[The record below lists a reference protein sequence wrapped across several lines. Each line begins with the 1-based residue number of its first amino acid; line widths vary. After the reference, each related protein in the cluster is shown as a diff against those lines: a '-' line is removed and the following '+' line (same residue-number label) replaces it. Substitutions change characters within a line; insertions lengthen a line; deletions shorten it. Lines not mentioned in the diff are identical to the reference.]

1 MKRAMFATLLV
12 AAGLS
17 AGSAVADDA
26 AKRTETIDGL
36 VRIVGAQAGIVLYC
50 RKLYTLDD
58 TVSEGLS
65 KTVRRALDEALGHR
79 RAQTAI
85 AEEGQRVAGEIESVG
100 AEPWCA
106 DQRDILN
113 TDGVRVFVD

>member
-1 MKRAMFATLLV
+1 MKRALL
-12 AAGLS
+12 AAALAASALS
-17 AGSAVADDA
+17 PGAVSAQD
-26 AKRTETIDGL
+26 AKRAETIDGL

-50 RKLYTLDD
+50 RKLYTVDD

-65 KTVRRALDEALGHR
+65 RTVRRALDAAIGR
-79 RAQTAI
+79 RQARTAI
-85 AEEGQRVAGEIESVG
+85 AEEGQRVAKTIAAVG
-100 AEPWCA
+100 ADQWCA

>member
-1 MKRAMFATLLV
+1 MRRALLAAALAASILVPGAAT
-12 AAGLS
+12 AQ
-17 AGSAVADDA
+17 D

-50 RKLYTLDD
+50 RKLYAVDD

-65 KTVRRALDEALGHR
+65 RTVRRALDSAIGR
-79 RAQTAI
+79 RQAKAAI
-85 AEEGQRVAGEIESVG
+85 AEEGQRVARTIAEVG
-100 AEPWCA
+100 ADQWCA